1 MLLKKLVKDIKNEKA
16 GTYFGLRSYIFEHLI
31 SGSYIL
37 YDWRKNMEAY
47 YISYFLVLGLP
58 IVIMMTIVA
67 VDVIKREGKESLGKK
82 LMKRFFP

>member
-1 MLLKKLVKDIKNEKA
+1 
-16 GTYFGLRSYIFEHLI
+16 
-31 SGSYIL
+31 
-37 YDWRKNMEAY
+37 MEAY